1 MKKAYDAD
9 DKNQYD
15 TASWYAILEEADQLA
30 CLHEKSGHL
39 SSSTAKTEAIRIS
52 KGDRGKARPRFS
64 IRFPPQTEPTLHT
77 VLKFEMKES
86 SETELAHSAQEIQH
100 KFSASSMTELLEKLT
115 KKGTASPDGAHWKS
129 KRKGR
134 KTQKRTTRIHDTTRS
149 SDNEDAREQ
158 VGSITSS
165 ADEGNCENP
174 LIPAT
179 SVKGQTMAGLF
190 QEIFTVSTAD
200 VEGLPLSTR
209 AATGYYGRLQQI
221 MQRDKDRHMK
231 FVKQLHNQSRGIN
244 VKILSRVLD
253 AKSIVCRCLFCG
265 KITECIESSQTGNNR
280 QMPEEIG
287 ETTERIII
295 FSSKICGNVELEVG
309 NLICIYPPWKE
320 VQIREDDIIILCTYF
335 SQIVR

>member
-39 SSSTAKTEAIRIS
+39 
-52 KGDRGKARPRFS
+52 DRGKARPRFS
-64 IRFPPQTEPTLHT
+64 IRFPPKTEPTLHT

-115 KKGTASPDGAHWKS
+115 KKAQHHPMVLTAKERRERPKKEQPEFMTPLDPPTMKMQGAS
-129 KRKGR
+129 G
-134 KTQKRTTRIHDTTRS
+134 
-149 SDNEDAREQ
+149 
-158 VGSITSS
+158 
-165 ADEGNCENP
+165 
-174 LIPAT
+174 
-179 SVKGQTMAGLF
+179 VKGQTMAGLF
-190 QEIFTVSTAD
+190 QEIFTVSAAD

-231 FVKQLHNQSRGIN
+231 FVKQLHNQSRGID